1 MRNRGTR
8 ILRIMRA
15 SAQDLRSELHISSLY
30 VEDMLVRCVMIDC
43 PLLAYCASGPV
54 PTLAILEQILA
65 AS

>member
-1 MRNRGTR
+1 
-8 ILRIMRA
+8 MRA